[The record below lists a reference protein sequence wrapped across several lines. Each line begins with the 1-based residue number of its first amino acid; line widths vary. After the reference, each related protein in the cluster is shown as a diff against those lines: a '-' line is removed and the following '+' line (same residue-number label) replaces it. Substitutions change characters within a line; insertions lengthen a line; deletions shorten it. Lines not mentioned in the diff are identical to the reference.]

1 MRTTVPKKL
10 LAFSKANDFR
20 LNVQLKQFIKYKDY
34 LNLISKNH
42 KSLKPKDINFN
53 FINDLKK
60 DFESAQNNIELK
72 SEKIEK
78 EISKNKETI
87 EKIDE
92 NIEKYQSSKNESF
105 KQKLLEELENDI
117 LKLEKMIEILK
128 EQNQQ
133 LRKELE
139 LIIEKNQ
146 KNIEKNSLEKEN
158 INLKEKIESLKNK
171 TQDSKNDF
179 VDKTENIK
187 NSITKSINDDIK
199 FFRNLT
205 MKDIQDKSIDDFK
218 QLKNIDLFKKTNLNL
233 SQIVNYA
240 QDFDDYLI
248 QKVKEQ
254 DKQDINKITYKNTND
269 FEREI

>member
-1 MRTTVPKKL
+1 MKTTLPKRL
-10 LAFSKANDFR
+10 LAFSKANNLR
-20 LNVQLKQFIKYKDY
+20 LKVQIKQIIKYKDY
-34 LNLISKNH
+34 LDSIRKNH
-42 KSLKPKDINFN
+42 KSLKSKDINFD
-53 FINDLKK
+53 FIKSLKH
-60 DFESAQNNIELK
+60 DFESTQNNIELK

-92 NIEKYQSSKNESF
+92 NIEKYQSSKDENSKE
-105 KQKLLEELENDI
+105 KLLEELEKDI
-117 LKLEKMIEILK
+117 AKLEKVIEILK

-146 KNIEKNSLEKEN
+146 KNIEKNSLDKEN

-171 TQDSKNDF
+171 TQDFKNDF
-179 VDKTENIK
+179 VDKTIK
-187 NSITKSINDDIK
+187 NDIEFLK
-199 FFRNLT
+199 NLT
-205 MKDIQDKSIDDFK
+205 AQEISNKKIDDFK
-218 QLKNIDLFKKTNLNL
+218 QLKNIDLFKKTNLSL

-254 DKQDINKITYKNTND
+254 DKKDINKITYKNTND
-269 FEREI
+269 FERER

>member
-1 MRTTVPKKL
+1 MKTTLPKRL
-10 LAFSKANDFR
+10 LAFSKANDLR
-20 LNVQLKQFIKYKDY
+20 LNVQLKQIIKYREFLDSIQKKNKEQKSINI
-34 LNLISKNH
+34 NLDFIN
-42 KSLKPKDINFN
+42 SLKQ
-53 FINDLKK
+53 
-60 DFESAQNNIELK
+60 DFESVQNIELK
-72 SEKIEK
+72 TEKIEK

-92 NIEKYQSSKNESF
+92 NIEKYQSSKDENSKE
-105 KQKLLEELENDI
+105 KLLEELEKDI
-117 LKLEKMIEILK
+117 AKLEKVIEILK

-146 KNIEKNSLEKEN
+146 KNIEKNSLDKEN

-199 FFRNLT
+199 FLRNLT

-269 FEREI
+269 FERER

>member
-1 MRTTVPKKL
+1 MKTTITKRL
-10 LAFSKANDFR
+10 LAFSKANDLR
-20 LNVQLKQFIKYKDY
+20 LNIQLKQIIKYKEY
-34 LNLISKNH
+34 LDSIRKNH
-42 KSLKPKDINFN
+42 KSLKSKDSNFD

-60 DFESAQNNIELK
+60 DFESAQNIELK
-72 SEKIEK
+72 TEKIEN
-78 EISKNKETI
+78 EISKNKENI

-92 NIEKYQSSKNESF
+92 NIEKYQSSKDENSKE
-105 KQKLLEELENDI
+105 KLLEELEKDI
-117 LKLEKMIEILK
+117 AKLEKVIEMLK

-139 LIIEKNQ
+139 LMIEKNQ

-158 INLKEKIESLKNK
+158 MNLKEKIESLKNK
-171 TQDSKNDF
+171 TQDFKNDF

-187 NSITKSINDDIK
+187 NSVTKSINDDIK
-199 FFRNLT
+199 FLRNLT

-218 QLKNIDLFKKTNLNL
+218 QLKNIDLFKKTNLSL

-254 DKQDINKITYKNTND
+254 DINKITYKNTND
-269 FEREI
+269 FERGR

>member
-1 MRTTVPKKL
+1 MKTTLPKKL
-10 LAFSKANDFR
+10 LAFSKANDLR

-42 KSLKPKDINFN
+42 KSLKSKDINFD

-60 DFESAQNNIELK
+60 DFESAQNNVEFK

-78 EISKNKETI
+78 EISNNKETI
-87 EKIDE
+87 ERIDNNVQKYQASKDE
-92 NIEKYQSSKNESF
+92 NIKEKLF
-105 KQKLLEELENDI
+105 EELEKDI
-117 LKLEKMIEILK
+117 LKLEKAIETLK

-146 KNIEKNSLEKEN
+146 KNIEKNSLDKEN

-171 TQDSKNDF
+171 TQDFKNDF

-187 NSITKSINDDIK
+187 NSVTKSINEDIK
-199 FFRNLT
+199 FLRNLT

-218 QLKNIDLFKKTNLNL
+218 QLKNTNLFKKTNLSL
-233 SQIVNYA
+233 SQIVSYA

-254 DKQDINKITYKNTND
+254 DKVVNKITYNTND
-269 FEREI
+269 FERDR